1 MMQAVGKPEGGDIMC
16 EFAIHDKPCTGLIT
30 CGPLN
35 KLCTMC
41 FMGNL
46 NQYKECCRLE
56 EDQKRKYSY
65 REVVK

>member
-1 MMQAVGKPEGGDIMC
+1 MC

-35 KLCTMC
+35 KLCTIC

-46 NQYKECCRLE
+46 NQYEECLKVKES
-56 EDQKRKYSY
+56 QHYKFKRGKAT
-65 REVVK
+65 E